1 MFKPFYC
8 CFGLFLFWIFSFKDV
23 QPGLFFIRIFR
34 VLHTV
39 QSLIFKVLVLFRANA
54 EGGIWT
60 LAPLLTTYSLSRGAP
75 STTWVLLHWLTHILL
90 FARSIFSSAPGTHLS
105 GSAVQLA
112 ERVGF
117 EPTRPCGQTVFK
129 TASLWPLRY
138 LSKALSQTCSLI
150 IPHNTIFVKHF
161 SKFFSFFYSFPI
173 VYKICYSHVLQSS
186 TSGILMSYIQ

>member
-39 QSLIFKVLVLFRANA
+39 QSLIFKVLALFRANA

-75 STTWVLLHWLTHILL
+75 STTWVLLLGWFINKYL
-90 FARSIFSSAPGTHLS
+90 FVR
-105 GSAVQLA
+105 AVCFVCPKRR
-112 ERVGF
+112 EWDSNPR
-117 EPTRPCGQTVFK
+117 
-129 TASLWPLRY
+129 
-138 LSKALSQTCSLI
+138 ALSDKRFSRPPRYDRFDISPSCFCSSPSTGDLYI
-150 IPHNTIFVKHF
+150 LSLYHLCVNIFF
-161 SKFFSFFYSFPI
+161 Q
-173 VYKICYSHVLQSS
+173 KIRSNF
-186 TSGILMSYIQ
+186 